1 MQDKLK
7 LTSLP
12 SGTLE
17 ECINKYSKEQLELI
31 ASWYGKKRVLN
42 GRTKVGGQ
50 KYIVNLIKEELDN
63 ILEDM
68 SDTDLATLRD
78 LITNKEQDINTIE
91 EEFILMGVVFISNNS
106 YYIPSDLK
114 ETLKNKV
121 ELLLA
126 NIMYDSI
133 VYYLSQF
140 FILNG
145 PIPIDKFITEFASD
159 FNEKIDKESIKER
172 MLADDEIKDN
182 LKEIDGILCFSDSR
196 LIDMPECDKIY
207 HKQSLTKVFD
217 EELTKLIDVY
227 DKYTKKLQDILGIS
241 YLEAMKL
248 FIRTVLLEEKNE
260 SEIADEIF
268 SLYNLNLKKATQ
280 VKAIFSDMPKI
291 YYWTKEYPKLG
302 QNEPKIINLE
312 NSVKT
317 IFITY
322 LLINGIM
329 KKEDAIKCI
338 KRSGFDTSI
347 SELDDI
353 ATDMKFQ
360 KDNNNYYLMNYD
372 DDEIMAIKDNMA
384 SNDFKIISF
393 EESHKINN
401 LISEVS
407 DKIDEIMANN
417 NCDYSAKANFKGTII
432 YALHRGIYSDRF
444 LMELVK
450 SNNFRISKSE
460 KEAVFN
466 YIDTI
471 KNDFPVWIYN
481 GYSKKEKNMLPKVK
495 KIGRNDP
502 CSCGSG
508 KKYKHCCGK

>member
-207 HKQSLTKVFD
+207 HKQ
-217 EELTKLIDVY
+217 
-227 DKYTKKLQDILGIS
+227 
-241 YLEAMKL
+241 
-248 FIRTVLLEEKNE
+248 RT
-260 SEIADEIF
+260 IA
-268 SLYNLNLKKATQ
+268 
-280 VKAIFSDMPKI
+280 
-291 YYWTKEYPKLG
+291 
-302 QNEPKIINLE
+302 
-312 NSVKT
+312 
-317 IFITY
+317 
-322 LLINGIM
+322 
-329 KKEDAIKCI
+329 CI
-338 KRSGFDTSI
+338 KF
-347 SELDDI
+347 
-353 ATDMKFQ
+353 
-360 KDNNNYYLMNYD
+360 
-372 DDEIMAIKDNMA
+372 
-384 SNDFKIISF
+384 
-393 EESHKINN
+393 
-401 LISEVS
+401 
-407 DKIDEIMANN
+407 
-417 NCDYSAKANFKGTII
+417 
-432 YALHRGIYSDRF
+432 
-444 LMELVK
+444 VK
-450 SNNFRISKSE
+450 
-460 KEAVFN
+460 
-466 YIDTI
+466 
-471 KNDFPVWIYN
+471 
-481 GYSKKEKNMLPKVK
+481 
-495 KIGRNDP
+495 
-502 CSCGSG
+502 
-508 KKYKHCCGK
+508 